1 VKLRLTLLGLVVACV
16 VGACG
21 DDTPYVPQDAP
32 TGGGSGTYTAFV
44 IDLLMNHGNDAVP
57 AAYTTFSALPDPDGD
72 ANNQAA
78 YAGLFQ

>member
-1 VKLRLTLLGLVVACV
+1 MQPRFSLLAILLSCALA
-16 VGACG
+16 ACG

-44 IDLLMNHGNDAVP
+44 IDLVMNHSNDPAP
-57 AAYTTFSALPDPDGD
+57 AAYATFSTLPDPDGD

-78 YAGLFQ
+78 FSSLFQ

>member
-1 VKLRLTLLGLVVACV
+1 LLSILVACAL
-16 VGACG
+16 GACG

-44 IDLLMNHGNDAVP
+44 IDLVMNHSSDPTPV
-57 AAYTTFSALPDPDGD
+57 AYSTFSALPDPDGD

-78 YAGLFQ
+78 YASLFQ

>member
-1 VKLRLTLLGLVVACV
+1 
-16 VGACG
+16 
-21 DDTPYVPQDAP
+21 
-32 TGGGSGTYTAFV
+32 
-44 IDLLMNHGNDAVP
+44 VP